1 MRTSGTKIP
10 ALAGTL
16 AALDSCAR
24 SARLRRAAS
33 ALTILAT
40 LCAVSVLS
48 AILRRA
54 TLNAVLIPA
63 FASALLAAIAVCV
76 FMERCFGRAQDN
88 SQIAWGPGAILT
100 LVGMILMLLVG
111 GLASRS
117 ATGGD
122 PSVRPGFGFETDFQ
136 PDHYASSVAVAV
148 AATSSGTRE
157 FWNDTLCVCCYREQ
171 SF

>member
-48 AILRRA
+48 VILRRA

-63 FASALLAAIAVCV
+63 FASALLAVIGVCV
-76 FMERCFGRAQDN
+76 FMERAQDN
-88 SQIAWGPGAILT
+88 SQITWGPGAILT
-100 LVGMILMLLVG
+100 RVGMILMLIVG

-117 ATGGD
+117 ETGGD
-122 PSVRPGFGFETDFQ
+122 ASVRPGFGFKTEFQ
-136 PDHYASSVAVAV
+136 PDHYVSKRCC
-148 AATSSGTRE
+148 GRE
-157 FWNDTLCVCCYREQ
+157 LLETTPDVVVRAMVCNLSR
-171 SF
+171 